1 MAKRNMGLI
10 IGLVAVVVIFLVYK
24 GGSGTQSIY
33 GTETMTRTAPSTV
46 QPGQTFTLTY
56 TAIGVSGMWGAT
68 IVESATGGCTF
79 PSGGSTYQ
87 SAMLSDDGLTKTV
100 SITAPQSGSCTF
112 GGDYKFGEFAVKAF
126 PGKTVTISGGGGC
139 VPQTEVCN
147 NVDDDCDGLIDEG
160 NVCGGT
166 CTSEWDCG
174 DWSTCKDEKQTR
186 TCTDLNSCTTPTNVP
201 VTSKTCT
208 TPKENS
214 TGICSMMEWAKSI
227 DEENYCTWGIAIIA
241 GGVLLLILLTKK

>member
-112 GGDYKFGEFAVKAF
+112 SGDYKFGTYQEVAF
-126 PGKTVTISGGGGC
+126 QNSVVTICS
-139 VPQTEVCN
+139 PQCTDWSIQGPCATSMPN
-147 NVDDDCDGLIDEG
+147 G
-160 NVCGGT
+160 CGGT
-166 CTSEWDCG
+166 CTRTVTRNSLAPNQDTNCDQQIDRVELG
-174 DWSTCKDEKQTR
+174 VAITDWTEGT
-186 TCTDLNSCTTPTNVP
+186 
-201 VTSKTCT
+201 
-208 TPKENS
+208 
-214 TGICSMMEWAKSI
+214 I
-227 DEENYCTWGIAIIA
+227 DRNALGSAIQAWA
-241 GGVLLLILLTKK
+241 GG